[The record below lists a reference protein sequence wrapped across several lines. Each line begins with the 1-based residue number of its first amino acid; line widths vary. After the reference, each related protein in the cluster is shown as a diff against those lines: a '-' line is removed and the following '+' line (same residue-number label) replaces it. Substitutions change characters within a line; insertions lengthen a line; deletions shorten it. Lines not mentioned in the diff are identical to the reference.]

1 MKHFAAKINKE
12 VLPHLKGYRE
22 GWSFEFI
29 RDVDLDDEQKVA
41 QTQAIKITSFNTLI
55 SMGVKPS
62 VALRVASLDEGL
74 TQPDID
80 EMDDS
85 LDMMMMGL
93 ESGEG
98 ATTEGGL
105 PEDVEAGRY
114 GNGSEK
120 YVDAS
125 LSSDEGASKPTE
137 DPRSGEEEEK
147 QFKKAIDE
155 GSDVEPFREGTL
167 RKAKVYINYPS
178 EAPPGRHVGRGAR
191 GGYYYIT
198 NVRESGHASPH
209 ADEGKRGSGGR
220 RKKSNWGRAAPSEKA
235 PQTAIPAP
243 PDLGQGQ
250 VKVTGKGV
258 GLVAILQDDKIRAK
272 KLDNDATNKFIQ
284 AVLKCGG
291 KRPTKQF
298 ECIFSIAERLGLDIK
313 EG

>member
-1 MKHFAAKINKE
+1 
-12 VLPHLKGYRE
+12 
-22 GWSFEFI
+22 
-29 RDVDLDDEQKVA
+29 
-41 QTQAIKITSFNTLI
+41 
-55 SMGVKPS
+55 MGVKPS

-74 TQPDID
+74 TTPEIE
-80 EMDDS
+80 EMDES

-105 PEDVEAGRY
+105 PEDNEAGRY

-137 DPRSGEEEEK
+137 EPRSGEEEEK
-147 QFKKAIDE
+147 QFKKAE
-155 GSDVEPFREGTL
+155 GGGEPF

-198 NVRESGHASPH
+198 NVREAGHASPH
-209 ADEGKRGSGGR
+209 ADEGKRGGGGR
-220 RKKSNWGRAAPSEKA
+220 RKKSSWGRAAPSERA
-235 PQTAIPAP
+235 PTAAIPQP

-258 GLVAILQDDKIRAK
+258 GLVAILQNDKIRAK

-284 AVLKCGG
+284 AVLNCGG
-291 KRPTKQF
+291 TRPTKQF

>member
-1 MKHFAAKINKE
+1 
-12 VLPHLKGYRE
+12 
-22 GWSFEFI
+22 
-29 RDVDLDDEQKVA
+29 
-41 QTQAIKITSFNTLI
+41 
-55 SMGVKPS
+55 
-62 VALRVASLDEGL
+62 
-74 TQPDID
+74 
-80 EMDDS
+80 
-85 LDMMMMGL
+85 
-93 ESGEG
+93 
-98 ATTEGGL
+98 L